1 MQPDRHFE
9 RYGLFTA
16 VDFRF
21 VRHPLAISGNKTPE
35 PYFRQANQSL
45 ISFAT
50 MRYSGRSPA
59 PWMFSLLILPLGIS
73 VGFKFTPLPFLLS
86 QAGVPFYRIA
96 TIASIVHLPAVLGFL
111 WAPLVDTKL
120 RRRTWLA
127 LGALGTSLGL
137 WTAFPLIGAIHLKLL
152 TALILAAGVGDSLV
166 SASCGGLMV
175 TTLSTAAQA
184 KASAWQQAGQL
195 GGGTLGGALVLW
207 LVSRVR
213 PLTTGMVLAI
223 LIALPALVALTIA
236 EPEPPP
242 SPWFRDRL
250 TRIVSEIRTLI
261 CSPRRRWGT
270 VLLISPAG
278 TGAAL
283 GLLPAIA
290 SHYGVGAAG
299 VMWVNGAAGGLLLAL
314 GALCGTLVPGDWDRR
329 LTYSGA
335 ALTNAVGTLVLITS
349 NRPAI
354 YFVGTI
360 LYLLTNG
367 FVWARFVALLVEVVG
382 AETPDPSTFY
392 SALNAAGAI
401 PLLFMIWLDGFG
413 YSKFGTHGLLWTDAA
428 PNLLVFAIVV
438 TVFLIRGMS
447 LQSSPAPPA
456 LTTKT
461 SRL

>member
-1 MQPDRHFE
+1 MGASIETMKSVPAATRH
-9 RYGLFTA
+9 RSPILFPAT
-16 VDFRF
+16 R
-21 VRHPLAISGNKTPE
+21 
-35 PYFRQANQSL
+35 QSL

-50 MRYSGRSPA
+50 VRYSGRSPA

-73 VGFKFTPLPFLLS
+73 VGFKFTPLPFLLA

-120 RRRTWLA
+120 RRRTWLV
-127 LGALGTSLGL
+127 LGALGTSMGLGI
-137 WTAFPLIGAIHLKLL
+137 AFPLIGVTHSNLL

-175 TTLSTAAQA
+175 TTLSKAAQA

-195 GGGTLGGALVLW
+195 GGGALGGALVLW
-207 LVSRVR
+207 LVSNVR
-213 PLTTGMVLAI
+213 PATTGMVLAV
-223 LIALPALVALTIA
+223 LVALPALVALTVA
-236 EPEPPP
+236 EPAPAPAP
-242 SPWFRDRL
+242 GFRDRL
-250 TRIVSEIRTLI
+250 ARIAREIRTLI
-261 CSPRRRWGT
+261 RSPRRRWGA

-290 SHYGVGAAG
+290 SHYGVGATG
-299 VMWVNGAAGGLLLAL
+299 VMWVNGAAGGVLLAL
-314 GALCGTLVPGDWDRR
+314 GALCGTLIPGDWDRR
-329 LTYSGA
+329 LTYAAA
-335 ALTNAVGTLVLITS
+335 ALTNAVGTLVLITA
-349 NRPAI
+349 NRQSI
-354 YFVGTI
+354 YLAGTV

-382 AETPDPSTFY
+382 AETRDPSTFY

-401 PLLFMIWLDGFG
+401 PLLFMIWLDGLG

-428 PNLLVFAIVV
+428 PNLLVFAIVA
-438 TVFLIRGMS
+438 TVFVIRGMS
-447 LQSSPAPPA
+447 LHGRRAPSA
-456 LTTKT
+456 L
-461 SRL
+461 

>member
-1 MQPDRHFE
+1 
-9 RYGLFTA
+9 
-16 VDFRF
+16 
-21 VRHPLAISGNKTPE
+21 
-35 PYFRQANQSL
+35 
-45 ISFAT
+45 
-50 MRYSGRSPA
+50 
-59 PWMFSLLILPLGIS
+59 
-73 VGFKFTPLPFLLS
+73 
-86 QAGVPFYRIA
+86 
-96 TIASIVHLPAVLGFL
+96 
-111 WAPLVDTKL
+111 
-120 RRRTWLA
+120 
-127 LGALGTSLGL
+127 
-137 WTAFPLIGAIHLKLL
+137 
-152 TALILAAGVGDSLV
+152 
-166 SASCGGLMV
+166 
-175 TTLSTAAQA
+175 
-184 KASAWQQAGQL
+184 
-195 GGGTLGGALVLW
+195 
-207 LVSRVR
+207 
-213 PLTTGMVLAI
+213 
-223 LIALPALVALTIA
+223 
-236 EPEPPP
+236 
-242 SPWFRDRL
+242 
-250 TRIVSEIRTLI
+250 
-261 CSPRRRWGT
+261 
-270 VLLISPAG
+270 
-278 TGAAL
+278 
-283 GLLPAIA
+283 
-290 SHYGVGAAG
+290 
-299 VMWVNGAAGGLLLAL
+299 MWVNGAAGGLLLAL

-456 LTTKT
+456 LTAKT

>member
-1 MQPDRHFE
+1 
-9 RYGLFTA
+9 
-16 VDFRF
+16 
-21 VRHPLAISGNKTPE
+21 
-35 PYFRQANQSL
+35 
-45 ISFAT
+45 
-50 MRYSGRSPA
+50 
-59 PWMFSLLILPLGIS
+59 
-73 VGFKFTPLPFLLS
+73 
-86 QAGVPFYRIA
+86 
-96 TIASIVHLPAVLGFL
+96 
-111 WAPLVDTKL
+111 
-120 RRRTWLA
+120 
-127 LGALGTSLGL
+127 
-137 WTAFPLIGAIHLKLL
+137 
-152 TALILAAGVGDSLV
+152 
-166 SASCGGLMV
+166 
-175 TTLSTAAQA
+175 
-184 KASAWQQAGQL
+184 
-195 GGGTLGGALVLW
+195 
-207 LVSRVR
+207 
-213 PLTTGMVLAI
+213 MVLAI

-335 ALTNAVGTLVLITS
+335 ALTNAVGTLVLIIS

-354 YFVGTI
+354 YFVGAI

-456 LTTKT
+456 LTAKT